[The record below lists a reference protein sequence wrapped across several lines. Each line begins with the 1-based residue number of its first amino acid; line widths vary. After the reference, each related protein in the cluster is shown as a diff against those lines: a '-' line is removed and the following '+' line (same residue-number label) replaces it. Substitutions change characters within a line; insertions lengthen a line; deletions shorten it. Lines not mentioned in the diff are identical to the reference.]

1 VIRNSLH
8 YLGDCALCRGDG
20 DEGATQYRQSVAAAL
35 DHEHVAGAAV
45 EMEGLA
51 MALAA
56 QGRCELAIRLEAAA
70 AARMEALGVY
80 VSGVP
85 FWDHLKQRYLAPA
98 RDVLGGPAAAALEAA
113 GRAMGWEAAVA
124 AASAS
129 ATT

>member
-1 VIRNSLH
+1 M
-8 YLGDCALCRGDG
+8 
-20 DEGATQYRQSVAAAL
+20 AAAL
-35 DHEHVAGAAV
+35 DHEDVAGADV

-70 AARMEALGVY
+70 ARMEALGVY

-85 FWDHLKQRYLAPA
+85 FWDRLKERYLAPA
-98 RDVLGGPAAAALEAA
+98 RDVLGGPAAAALEAE

-124 AASAS
+124 AASAP